1 MKSWIVTGVAVLVT
15 AAAFTFWFGGPSA
28 SDFADLKTPRITY
41 VQNQRMLVVQAKGDP
56 NVVAGPAFE
65 LLFSAY
71 YKTPGVARMQ
81 KPPAPRARWPQPLDT
96 PRVEWIGRY
105 AVPVPAEVVTAP
117 ALEVGDRWH
126 VGVETWEYGDV
137 AELLIERLEYVA

>member
-1 MKSWIVTGVAVLVT
+1 MKQWIVTGLAVLVT
-15 AAAFTFWFGGPSA
+15 AAVAFVFWFGGPSA

-81 KPPAPRARWPQPLDT
+81 KPPAPRARWPQPLDR
-96 PRVEWIGRY
+96 PRTEWIGRY
-105 AVPVPAEVVTAP
+105 ALPVPPEVVTAP
-117 ALEVGDRWH
+117 PVDVQAGFH
-126 VGVETWEYGDV
+126 VGVEMR
-137 AELLIERLEYVA
+137 IR